1 MANYNIIQ
9 INVAQKMGYAL
20 DNEGLNAFITKYAV
34 DFRAAYERFSSDEIS
49 DDELINKIVTELEK

>member
-1 MANYNIIQ
+1 MANYNIIE
-9 INVAQKMGYAL
+9 IAVAQKMGYAL

-49 DDELINKIVTELEK
+49 DEDLIDEIVTELK